1 MGVAKNFTLTDFHPE
16 FLDNSQGL
24 ALELMMKGSSLNGGS
39 LQQSGTTLNFGN
51 LEGFSTST
59 AIWYFQT
66 NMQGKFSDYE
76 GRFTRIDSLG
86 QTSYVVKSSD
96 TDVSLIESV
105 NTHMLTR
112 SMNAD
117 GDGKVDFLVNDDAAS
132 DMADGMYFG
141 DGSYAAVNGVTG
153 IHNVTGS
160 LGMGNAT
167 ITLSMYAA
175 KGWNYFRINDP
186 GKGNWRIESI
196 SVGGVELDSSMFWQ
210 TDRIFAADGTATYV
224 DRLHWVA
231 EFEASGYVDFTVTYS
246 SVDEKAPGVASITG
260 VEDKSA
266 VREAVDSLTITF
278 DEAVNVS
285 TFKAENITLKCQN
298 EYIDL
303 TGLTWEW
310 AADGLSLTLT
320 NLAQFTQQDGLYVLK
335 VLNTGVEDIYG
346 NAGDGSGRQLMW
358 THAIRKVGVELVD
371 GHINRKQNTRVNE
384 LAISF
389 TEPVATFTMDALT
402 IEYISADGS
411 VTTISD
417 LSGLTLERLS
427 TTNFRISGLAGL
439 QGCGDGSYRV
449 SIDAEKVYDANGN
462 AGIGVTPVI
471 WGLYETPPTV
481 LRSTFEKAEQI
492 VQEIDTITLHFSHA
506 VSSFDISKLTLTC
519 NGEVYTSSEL
529 RYTIDANDPTKVV
542 VKGISKA
549 VPAGKAAAMPDGAWQ
564 LTMDMS
570 GVEDIYGNLGEGA
583 YATDWTVDTIAPAEL
598 GGITLNG
605 KESLIVAAS
614 SVTIGATLPE
624 SGLTVSIYD
633 KSVTT
638 GGMGTL
644 LWSGVVSGT
653 ELSQK
658 VTLLNGGSRVL
669 TVVTTDA
676 AGNATTNSYN
686 VLVDM
691 VVLTA
696 ETDLAEKYKEVP
708 DSVTITFS
716 AAIAELPLEALSLS
730 VNGVSLPLA
739 GCTLTKVSDTQWNLS
754 GLRGLGD
761 TVGSYA
767 LSIDLSQLNK
777 AASGLAGQGSYTQS
791 FTYDPVTE
799 VRITNCEITA
809 GTEKLTGLSLSFSAG
824 INYEALQ
831 ASGLLQDAVRLVNQA
846 DGSVVELPSGGFA
859 WADKTLTW
867 SGELSLAG
875 GSYAVVVDP
884 ALLTAANGSPLVGNG
899 STAETSIV
907 SYKGDAL
914 LLGAAG
920 AAYSAPYAVDWNG
933 DGYVDLLVGEKLGS
947 EGKVRL
953 YLNNGSGGFSNYS
966 YLQSNGSDLSVSA
979 SGCQGIVVALQDIT
993 GDGVADLVAGLSNGM
1008 VQYYA
1013 GQSDGRFGE
1022 ASVLFDSSVAGSR
1035 AYPAFHDWNGDGV
1048 TDIIIG
1054 TGNGSLMV
1062 GLGSQDAATG
1072 ALSFATPEV
1081 VAGIE
1086 VPGRAAPVFA
1096 DVNGDSVADLILGAG
1111 DGSLTLFYGTEQ
1123 GYQKVSSWSLPGIN
1137 WERSRVTVADMNADG
1152 TTDII
1157 VGGSTGEVYV
1167 VYGSA
1172 ATGTWGSLFE
1182 VTADAAISTT
1192 STSVQGKTAT
1202 LAWVV
1207 EHASGELCYV
1217 VEVADNAGFAGAV
1230 VHEVTA
1236 TSLTLADLAEG
1247 SFFWRVSIKDSSK
1260 PVVSGGSFTVDT
1272 VAPGAP
1278 AELTATV
1285 RNGAVV
1291 LAWGAQEDASGVRYE
1306 VRYSNSGDFSAS
1318 TIITSAEATLNLSGL
1333 AVGAWYW
1340 QVRAVDGAGN
1350 ASEWSSAAEAFEIE
1364 EIVLP
1369 EDTAGRYW
1377 AAGLVTSGEQLL
1389 GGFSDADKTGSGD
1402 SQLCWAASV
1411 ANMLAWWQEQY
1422 GVSDFSSSAVPG
1434 TADAIYGSF
1443 VDNWANVSGREEY
1456 GLTWWISGKSEN
1468 ASYNSYYSS
1477 HYEGSGAD
1485 GAYYAPHYDAAATSA
1500 LVREVSLTGVNATQ
1514 LAQDWAGVFAD
1525 GGILS
1530 LGLYSSLSGTTL
1542 VGGHALTLWGFAT
1555 DASGRLTSITVTDS
1569 DDGVDCAVTLALVY
1583 NVTKGYYQIAQSGSR
1598 LNGHLLGDYTSLS
1611 AFTKPE
1617 DANDSTAEADIITMA
1632 PPAEG
1637 SDETKSSITGWVG
1650 TGDKQDYYT
1659 VTAESAGTYKFSV
1672 ATGDL
1677 DSALWLSVGTL
1688 DADGEFVVVQEK
1700 LVSPGDLMN
1709 AINGVRLEAAE
1720 TCYIR
1725 ISTEEGGYGSSYE
1738 LTVKGTMDKDILIT
1752 DNNTKA
1758 KASQLVSAV
1767 SGDACIS
1774 SWVGSGDARDVYYFD
1789 LDEACNFTL
1798 RLSGLEKIVT
1808 VKLYYDLGDGRY
1820 SNIKTTTVRPNRGL
1834 NLTAELEQGR
1844 YYFEIASYDEGAGNH
1859 NTAYTVQMEK
1869 EINGEITRLELASD
1883 SPLTDNNTKETA
1895 TELELVVSQDAVINS
1910 WVGSGDALDYYKFN
1924 FSQEGT
1930 LSLCLSELENHAKV
1944 KLFSVLEDGSYSQ
1957 LMSTTVRANRGLD
1970 QELSLLAGDYYLEIS
1985 SYDNGAGRYNTTYA
1999 LELETEEDGEVK

>member
-1 MGVAKNFTLTDFHPE
+1 DSEFAGLVGSDVVEALILRWNRTVDYAARGITSVADVPAGESTDFFSAEEIERIYAEAAGTLDRVVNLGHADMEAHLGAIINQLNDRLSEGGDDVCATVKLQFTQTAAMTRESFEGVMTLSNGTSMGDLKDVSFSVYVVDANGVDVTEHFLLHYYDITGFTGLSAGEGGNGIVGATLPTGKEAEVRIQYIPDRTLAADGSAEYRFGAQLTYTHPSTGEQTTLNMTPVTLTINPSPSLELHYFLTEDVYSDDPYTTTVEAAQRAEIGFIVKNNGLGTAKNFTMSDFHPE
-16 FLDNSQGL
+16 FIANDKGLD
-24 ALELMMKGSSLNGGS
+24 LELTMLGSSLNGGAI
-39 LQQSGTTLNFGN
+39 QQSGTNLQFGN
-51 LEGFSTST
+51 IDGKSTST

-66 NMQGKFSDYE
+66 NLQGYFSNYE
-76 GRFTRIDSLG
+76 ADFTRIDSMG
-86 QTSYVVKSSD
+86 ETAFVSTKASEEI
-96 TDVSLIESV
+96 SLIEKV
-105 NTHMLTR
+105 ETHKLTR
-112 SMNAD
+112 SMDVD
-117 GDGKVDFLVNDDAAS
+117 GDGKTDFLVNDVNGEQDPY
-132 DMADGMYFG
+132 DLADGLYLGNG
-141 DGSYAAVNGVTG
+141 DFESVNAVIDVLSTSGNLGGGV
-153 IHNVTGS
+153 N
-160 LGMGNAT
+160 T
-167 ITLSMYAA
+167 ITLTMHVAE
-175 KGWNYFRINDP
+175 GWNYFRINDP
-186 GKGNWRIESI
+186 GMGNYRIESI
-196 SVGGVELDSSMFWQ
+196 SVGGVTLDSSMFWQ
-210 TDRIFAADGTATYV
+210 TDRIFAEDGAASYV
-224 DRLHWVA
+224 QRLHWVYDA
-231 EFEASGYVDFTVTYS
+231 AAAGDVNFVITFDPT
-246 SVDEKAPGVASITG
+246 DNDAPKVGSITG
-260 VEDKSA
+260 VTADST
-266 VREAVDSLTITF
+266 VREALETLTVVF
-278 DEAVNVS
+278 DEAVDKDSFSLDNV
-285 TFKAENITLKCQN
+285 TLELQN
-298 EYIDL
+298 QAVDL

-310 AADGLSLTLT
+310 VDDCTVRFT
-320 NLAQFTQQDGLYVLK
+320 NLAQFTSTDGAYVFT
-335 VLNTGVEDIYG
+335 VLNGGVKDVYG
-346 NAGDGSGRQLMW
+346 NAGDGSGERLMW
-358 THAIRKVGVELVD
+358 TKATRKVGVELVD
-371 GHINRKQNTRVNE
+371 GHVNRKLNTRVNE
-384 LAISF
+384 LVISF
-389 TEPVATFTMDALT
+389 TEPVSSFTMDALT

-492 VQEIDTITLHFSHA
+492 VQEIDTITLHFSHE

-549 VPAGKAAAMPDGAWQ
+549 VPAGKAAAMPDGVWQ

-598 GGITLNG
+598 GGLTLNG

-739 GCTLTKVSDTQWNLS
+739 SCTLTKVSDTQWSLS

-767 LSIDLSQLNK
+767 LSIDLSLLNK

-831 ASGLLQDAVRLVNQA
+831 ACGLLQDAVRLVNQA

-1182 VTADAAISTT
+1182 VTAGAAISTT

-1230 VHEVTA
+1230 VHEVTD

-1247 SFFWRVSIKDSSK
+1247 S
-1260 PVVSGGSFTVDT
+1260 
-1272 VAPGAP
+1272 
-1278 AELTATV
+1278 
-1285 RNGAVV
+1285 
-1291 LAWGAQEDASGVRYE
+1291 
-1306 VRYSNSGDFSAS
+1306 
-1318 TIITSAEATLNLSGL
+1318 
-1333 AVGAWYW
+1333 
-1340 QVRAVDGAGN
+1340 
-1350 ASEWSSAAEAFEIE
+1350 
-1364 EIVLP
+1364 
-1369 EDTAGRYW
+1369 
-1377 AAGLVTSGEQLL
+1377 
-1389 GGFSDADKTGSGD
+1389 
-1402 SQLCWAASV
+1402 
-1411 ANMLAWWQEQY
+1411 
-1422 GVSDFSSSAVPG
+1422 
-1434 TADAIYGSF
+1434 
-1443 VDNWANVSGREEY
+1443 
-1456 GLTWWISGKSEN
+1456 
-1468 ASYNSYYSS
+1468 
-1477 HYEGSGAD
+1477 
-1485 GAYYAPHYDAAATSA
+1485 
-1500 LVREVSLTGVNATQ
+1500 
-1514 LAQDWAGVFAD
+1514 
-1525 GGILS
+1525 
-1530 LGLYSSLSGTTL
+1530 
-1542 VGGHALTLWGFAT
+1542 
-1555 DASGRLTSITVTDS
+1555 
-1569 DDGVDCAVTLALVY
+1569 
-1583 NVTKGYYQIAQSGSR
+1583 
-1598 LNGHLLGDYTSLS
+1598 
-1611 AFTKPE
+1611 
-1617 DANDSTAEADIITMA
+1617 
-1632 PPAEG
+1632 
-1637 SDETKSSITGWVG
+1637 
-1650 TGDKQDYYT
+1650 
-1659 VTAESAGTYKFSV
+1659 
-1672 ATGDL
+1672 
-1677 DSALWLSVGTL
+1677 
-1688 DADGEFVVVQEK
+1688 
-1700 LVSPGDLMN
+1700 
-1709 AINGVRLEAAE
+1709 
-1720 TCYIR
+1720 
-1725 ISTEEGGYGSSYE
+1725 
-1738 LTVKGTMDKDILIT
+1738 
-1752 DNNTKA
+1752 
-1758 KASQLVSAV
+1758 
-1767 SGDACIS
+1767 
-1774 SWVGSGDARDVYYFD
+1774 
-1789 LDEACNFTL
+1789 
-1798 RLSGLEKIVT
+1798 
-1808 VKLYYDLGDGRY
+1808 
-1820 SNIKTTTVRPNRGL
+1820 
-1834 NLTAELEQGR
+1834 
-1844 YYFEIASYDEGAGNH
+1844 
-1859 NTAYTVQMEK
+1859 
-1869 EINGEITRLELASD
+1869 
-1883 SPLTDNNTKETA
+1883 
-1895 TELELVVSQDAVINS
+1895 
-1910 WVGSGDALDYYKFN
+1910 
-1924 FSQEGT
+1924 
-1930 LSLCLSELENHAKV
+1930 
-1944 KLFSVLEDGSYSQ
+1944 
-1957 LMSTTVRANRGLD
+1957 
-1970 QELSLLAGDYYLEIS
+1970 
-1985 SYDNGAGRYNTTYA
+1985 
-1999 LELETEEDGEVK
+1999 